1 MAPDVPL
8 TPEERRLRG
17 LLWAHAGVSVAFALA
32 YLVTGDT
39 ASLGFIPNSLA
50 KDGLFAVLS
59 VLGAA
64 DVRKRAWTAPVLALA
79 YVFLVAGQVA
89 ALIHGGAPAQD
100 VLGLF
105 EVSATLAL
113 LGWM

>member
-17 LLWAHAGVSVAFALA
+17 LLWAHAGVSLAFALA
-32 YLVTGDT
+32 YVVTGDT

-64 DVRKRAWTAPVLALA
+64 DVRRRAWTAPVLALA
-79 YVFLVAGQVA
+79 YVFLVTGQA
-89 ALIHGGAPAQD
+89 AAIVHGGAPDQD
-100 VLGLF
+100 VLGIVQ
-105 EVSATLAL
+105 VSGTVAL
-113 LGWM
+113 LA